1 MDAILGALSLGDIGK
16 HFPDSDERYRG
27 ISSMNLLLEV
37 AGLMRQKGAVLVN
50 LDATLV
56 MQKPK
61 VSPYINTMVENIAFA
76 LSAPRESINIKA
88 TTEEGMGFTGRM
100 EGVCSYATCLLSLEQ
115 K

>member
-1 MDAILGALSLGDIGK
+1 MKLLKIVSQMMR
-16 HFPDSDERYRG
+16 ER
-27 ISSMNLLLEV
+27 E
-37 AGLMRQKGAVLVN
+37 AVLVN

-61 VSPYINTMVENIAFA
+61 VSPYINDMVENIAAA
-76 LSAPRESINIKA
+76 LAVSVEQINIKA

-100 EGVCSYATCLLSLEQ
+100 EGVCAYATCLLSLEN